1 LPVRLQSPAGP
12 NRRFNGLGKIVP
24 GPDFHIP
31 RHLLLA
37 EAIDQIVGQASS
49 KPLASPS
56 AVADEY
62 SCHVDVSRVI
72 EKVCEAV
79 SYRQWAF
86 SQRFSADF
94 LRPTGGQ

>member
-1 LPVRLQSPAGP
+1 MLTTRLTSLPRCEPTADH
-12 NRRFNGLGKIVP
+12 I
-24 GPDFHIP
+24 HIP
-31 RHLLLA
+31 KHLLLA

-62 SCHVDVSRVI
+62 PCHVGVSRVS
-72 EKVCEAV
+72 EEVSEAV

-86 SQRFSADF
+86 SPRFSANF